1 MDLIRELE
9 RIRKAKKL
17 SQEGMAREIGITTL
31 YTYQRWASKRCKPSP
46 AMREKIMAY
55 LAKQGVIK

>member
-1 MDLIRELE
+1 MDLIAAIEKV
-9 RIRKAKKL
+9 RKQKKFT
-17 SQEGMAREIGITTL
+17 QEAMARELQLTTL